1 MHPVIWVAAAA
12 AAYWIWDKSKSAPSS
27 APSRPQTIAKPSRGE
42 AIPNLT
48 TVVESYVV
56 EDKELQAKAGI
67 KT

>member
-12 AAYWIWDKSKSAPSS
+12 AAYFVWQNKKIAPDTS
-27 APSRPQTIAKPSRGE
+27 SRPQTIAKPSRGE